1 MEVIPGQFESKVGFC
16 LKKPSVVPWKYFA
29 KLLACLGVLLR
40 GLVFQNY
47 CVIVIQAAIVKI
59 RSFFLFRHLSY
70 LEWLLEVILARLG
83 ECWDPK

>member
-47 CVIVIQAAIVKI
+47 CVKVIQAAIVKI
-59 RSFFLFRHLSY
+59 RFYFFSFSPPELFGVAFGSHFGP
-70 LEWLLEVILARLG
+70 LG
-83 ECWDPK
+83 